1 MNVTVKLTLD
11 GMIRAMRWNA
21 HMLAEDGARGY
32 AATDRP
38 DETARQAGER
48 RGRRETEDDIGRE

>member
-11 GMIRAMRWNA
+11 GMVRALRWNA
-21 HMLAEDGARGY
+21 HMLAEDAARGY
-32 AATDRP
+32 AATARP
-38 DETARQAGER
+38 DETAQQVEER